1 MQQTTT
7 KTKQKETKR
16 KGAVKKKIA
25 HNCKKQRT
33 HELRNITGDNT

>member
-7 KTKQKETKR
+7 KNKTKGNKEER
-16 KGAVKKKIA
+16 SSEKKIA

-33 HELRNITGDNT
+33 HELRNITRDNT